1 MVASYDSAV
10 RPITEE
16 EIAAFNEQ
24 GWAKIPG
31 LIDPALASEMLR
43 AAKAEMSLQTDGP
56 EPRDYGTW
64 RGHPKLS
71 PTVVNINSWYD
82 RRWLL
87 RDKVEPFRSLLF
99 SRPFGVNAQRL
110 TDDQAP
116 VRYHVDFLACKQPVG
131 SAGSE
136 AGGWHQDM
144 SILPFDRPS
153 PPQWWIA
160 MDEIEPAQGSVEF
173 LTGSHREGLVSVR
186 NIEDSDGS
194 QPYDSNLALARPD
207 LFEKYEVAPSQ
218 HLQPGD
224 ATIHHGYVLHRSPPN
239 TSDKVRWTYI
249 VVLIAEGT
257 RYTGEPKLSTFDLG
271 FQVGDPIEHE
281 NFPQLASMS
290 PVEIR

>member
-1 MVASYDSAV
+1 MAASYDSAV

-16 EIAAFNEQ
+16 EITTFNEQ

-31 LIDPALASEMLR
+31 LVDPAIVAEMLD
-43 AAKAEMSLQTDGP
+43 AAKAEMSLDRDAEQ
-56 EPRDYGTW
+56 RDYGSW

-87 RDKVEPFRSLLF
+87 RDKVEPFRTLLF
-99 SRPFGVNAQRL
+99 SPPFGVNAQRL
-110 TDDQAP
+110 TDNHAP
-116 VRYHVDFLACKQPVG
+116 VRYHVDFLACKQPFG
-131 SAGSE
+131 SPGSE

-144 SILPFDRPS
+144 AILPFDRPS

-160 MDEIEPAQGSVEF
+160 LDEIEPAQGSVQF
-173 LTGSHREGLVSVR
+173 LTGSHREGLVAVR
-186 NIEDSDGS
+186 HIDDYDGS
-194 QPYDSNLALARPD
+194 QSSGSNLAAARPD
-207 LFEKYEVAPSQ
+207 LFEKYEVAAPQ

-239 TSDKVRWTYI
+239 TTDKVRWTYI

-257 RYTGEPKLSTFDLG
+257 RYTGTPKHSTFDLG
-271 FQVGDPIEHE
+271 FKVGDLIEHD
-281 NFPQLASMS
+281 NFPLLAAMS
-290 PVEIR
+290 PMEIH